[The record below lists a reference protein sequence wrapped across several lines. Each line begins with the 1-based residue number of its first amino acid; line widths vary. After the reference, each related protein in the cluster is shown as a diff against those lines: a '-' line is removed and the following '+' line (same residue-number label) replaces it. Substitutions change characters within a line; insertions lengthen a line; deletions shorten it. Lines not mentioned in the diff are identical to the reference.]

1 VRRGFTLIEMLLVV
15 VIIGIVTAIMVPQF
29 AKSMKGNRLRMAAR
43 NVIAAGRYAR
53 SMAILHQRSIEVK
66 FDLGKG
72 LVVVDESRFKS
83 PAGDVGEGEGKKE
96 ASPLDDLSAKREE
109 SPAASGGA
117 DESVH
122 LERKLDRVTI
132 ESVEVAG
139 EDQGSEGSVR
149 VVYESNGRCIPYRV
163 RLVDGDGTVLVIE
176 VDALASATTERE

>member
-1 VRRGFTLIEMLLVV
+1 MLLVV

-72 LVVVDESRFKS
+72 LVVVDESRGKPPS
-83 PAGDVGEGEGKKE
+83 GDVGEGEGKKE

-109 SPAASGGA
+109 SPAAGGG
-117 DESVH
+117 DESVR